1 MDRGIHRTADA
12 PEAARGEDWR
22 HGVGLRRRR
31 PPEATVTTPS
41 PARDAAFPEQLP
53 EKFPDRSSEQ
63 PSARAAARGL
73 HFTARPGRGARR
85 RTVRPAPRPDVPP
98 VERANGWLVAVAVVA
113 GAVLFSVLA
122 MNAFL
127 GG

>member
-1 MDRGIHRTADA
+1 M
-12 PEAARGEDWR
+12 
-22 HGVGLRRRR
+22 
-31 PPEATVTTPS
+31 TTPT
-41 PARDAAFPEQLP
+41 PARDAASPEH
-53 EKFPDRSSEQ
+53 

-73 HFTARPGRGARR
+73 RFTARRGRGARR
-85 RTVRPAPRPDVPP
+85 RTAGPEQRPVVPP

>member
-1 MDRGIHRTADA
+1 
-12 PEAARGEDWR
+12 
-22 HGVGLRRRR
+22 
-31 PPEATVTTPS
+31 VTTPI

-53 EKFPDRSSEQ
+53 ETFPDRSSEQ

-73 HFTARPGRGARR
+73 RFTARRGRGARR
-85 RTVRPAPRPDVPP
+85 RGLGSAPRPAVPP